1 MFDALQKQIPVQNQ
15 ELCLILACYEA
26 GQHGRGAFRD
36 AQFCDSLLHRANI
49 TCNILLKVMHK
60 LSKFTS
66 ETVRKATLAI
76 VSDQGDDQPLFWH
89 LQDWHQDK

>member
-1 MFDALQKQIPVQNQ
+1 
-15 ELCLILACYEA
+15 
-26 GQHGRGAFRD
+26 
-36 AQFCDSLLHRANI
+36 
-49 TCNILLKVMHK
+49 MHK

-66 ETVRKATLAI
+66 ETVRKAMLAI